1 MGVTTDK
8 GLLGEAEV
16 IADLTRRGLGIAL
29 PMGHAVPFDI
39 VLIRNQGGLLER
51 VQVKYTTSTGRTVH
65 VRCTS
70 KSAWVAYRYTKNQV
84 DWIATYDSTTDAVY
98 YVHSCHWD
106 GMESLVLRLAPT
118 ANGQRLGVR
127 WASEFLSPTC
137 SVCESRRGESN
148 P

>member
-39 VLIRNQGGLLER
+39 VLIRNDGGLLER
-51 VQVKYTTSTGRTVH
+51 VQVKYTTSSGRTVH

-84 DWIATYDSTTDAVY
+84 DWIAT
-98 YVHSCHWD
+98 
-106 GMESLVLRLAPT
+106 
-118 ANGQRLGVR
+118 
-127 WASEFLSPTC
+127 
-137 SVCESRRGESN
+137 
-148 P
+148 